1 MSPEAVR
8 AVADAIQW
16 VVLGVVIATLITA
29 LYAGRRWPSARAY
42 LFGLVTLTVHSVVFY
57 VCALARV
64 IPAPWVSLWSAAL
77 RLHAYVYILA
87 MLALFVAV
95 VRRPWWPDGEPGPG
109 EYPGP
114 DDDAAGDDGG
124 GNDA

>member
-16 VVLGVVIATLITA
+16 VVLGVVIVTLAVA
-29 LYAGRRWPSARAY
+29 LYTGRRWPSARAY
-42 LFGLVTLTVHSVVFY
+42 LFGLVTLTVHSVIFY
-57 VCALARV
+57 AFALANA
-64 IPAPWVSLWSAAL
+64 IPPPWGNLWSASL

-95 VRRPWWPDGEPGPG
+95 ARRPWWPDGEPGK
-109 EYPGP
+109 YPGP
-114 DDDAAGDDGG
+114 DDDEGDD
-124 GNDA
+124 DI